1 MRMMVVMVFI
11 VSVLLFGDG
20 CAAMPA
26 ETGVVGEPT
35 SAGSRAFA
43 PDPGGLLV
51 GAVLGVEFVFDF
63 DGELVDASVVL
74 ALGVAGPG
82 GVVAFSFAVCAW
94 G

>member
-1 MRMMVVMVFI
+1 M
-11 VSVLLFGDG
+11 SCGVLCGGWGAAVGAVLPVLFEPS
-20 CAAMPA
+20 AAA
-26 ETGVVGEPT
+26 VGL
-35 SAGSRAFA
+35 AFA
-43 PDPGGLLV
+43 ADAVWFFV